1 MVNEER
7 ALQLAIAFEAT
18 QRLQIKHRDSRGI
31 NVTSLVASLLR
42 IVTNEKRMR
51 VTLCKPLHRIVLIDK
66 TGIHV
71 ENLICIGHTMNRP
84 CQSRTAAVRGVKKL
98 QWVVRVFHE
107 VIAVS
112 HAHCTQTVETDGT
125 IGGGILIRRQLTVSL
140 RCGRQT

>member
-84 CQSRTAAVRGVKKL
+84 CQSRTAAVGRMQKL
-98 QWVVRVFHE
+98 QRIGRILNE
-107 VIAVS
+107 VIAVR
-112 HAHCTQTVETDGT
+112 HAHCTQSVKTDGT
-125 IGGGILIRRQLTVSL
+125 IGSGILIRCQLTVSL